1 MSRKYEIEAIG
12 QVLERGAQKFECV
25 AVVPTTRKDGT
36 ATRYAVMRSQCA
48 DCGADFEFTCAMSG
62 RAFQPNRRCSKHKA
76 PWRTVGA
83 PRPKDLLAEIRME
96 VKRLQYEKAAV
107 AKQLAYAQNE
117 LLSVGKRLAAY
128 ELTDEEGQ
136 RFAALCAQKAK
147 ERRAHL
153 ERAKAR
159 SGSVFD

>member
-1 MSRKYEIEAIG
+1 MSGKYEIEAIG
-12 QVLERGAQKFECV
+12 QVLERGAQTFECV
-25 AVVPTTRKDGT
+25 AIVPTTRRDGT
-36 ATRYAVMRSQCA
+36 ASRYAVLRSQCA

-62 RAFQPNRRCSKHKA
+62 AAFQPNRRCSKHKA
-76 PWRTVGA
+76 PLRPVGA
-83 PRPKDLLAEIRME
+83 KRIGVQLAEIRFE
-96 VKRLQYEKAAV
+96 VKRLEREKADV
-107 AKQLAYAQNE
+107 AKELADARNA
-117 LLSVGKRLAAY
+117 LLAVGKRLAVY
-128 ELTDEEGQ
+128 ELNDEESK